1 MQKIQE
7 RLNQGANLDDVF
19 DWVNETKE
27 GFTKVELGNKCSF
40 IDANNQLIG
49 GGKIWFDYAY
59 DFNNGIAKVIINGII
74 ECIDTS
80 GNVCTLQ
87 DIINKGA
94 KLTSVFDLIG
104 DTSDGFTKV
113 ILFGK
118 YSFIDANNQLIGG
131 GKLWFNDAKNF
142 NSGIAKV
149 LSNNKY
155 CYIDTKGNFY
165 NKKEAFNII
174 GKNVQQRLNQGVKP
188 KDIFDGINN
197 FYRKFII
204 VKLSGMY
211 SIMDK
216 DNQLIN
222 HGEMWFDNVYGIKNG
237 FIEVLLNGKIQ
248 YVDSDGKIYSK
259 EDVLNINIQTAKE
272 QLSQGAS
279 PKNVFNYVG
288 NFSEGFAWV
297 ELNGMYSFINTN
309 NQLIGNGNLWFDG
322 GVGHFNH
329 GFANVK
335 LKGNYYLMDT
345 NLNFYDI
352 DTKQPIP
359 NPFNKTNE
367 SKQYRKIHLTE
378 SQFSNIVNIFK

>member
-1 MQKIQE
+1 M
-7 RLNQGANLDDVF
+7 NQGANLDDVF